1 MLAMLEAD
9 MLASQACV
17 HELWSSLSMILS
29 YIYACNSHL
38 NEAVIFP
45 FHHGSC
51 FHQVIYVCV
60 EVRFVKHISHINHK
74 TLDINYRKL

>member
-1 MLAMLEAD
+1 MLTMLEAD

-29 YIYACNSHL
+29 YACNSHL

-45 FHHGSC
+45 FHHRSC

-60 EVRFVKHISHINHK
+60 EVCFVKHISHINHK
-74 TLDINYRKL
+74 TLHINYRKL